1 MNLRFPCREAPPCGR
16 GASHLKTR
24 QLLDFHNEI
33 RPFSLSPFIS
43 EKSLAIRDLFIY
55 VSARRNGEEK
65 MVSRDELI
73 EIFTEI
79 SDFEEMKSFIEEMLT
94 PKEIE
99 DFALRWR
106 LLQELN
112 EGHTQRSIAARYGI
126 SLCKIT
132 RGSKI
137 LKKNNS
143 ITKKILD
150 RYNGGTE

>member
-1 MNLRFPCREAPPCGR
+1 
-16 GASHLKTR
+16 
-24 QLLDFHNEI
+24 
-33 RPFSLSPFIS
+33 
-43 EKSLAIRDLFIY
+43 
-55 VSARRNGEEK
+55 
-65 MVSRDELI
+65 MVSRDKLI

-79 SDFEEMKSFIEEMLT
+79 SAFEEMKSFIEEILT

-99 DFALRWR
+99 DFALRWK

-112 EGHTQRSIAARYGI
+112 EGHTQRSIAAKYGL

-143 ITKKILD
+143 ITKKMLNRD
-150 RYNGGTE
+150 HGGTK